1 MRNINSSAVR
11 ASIGAVVAVTV
22 TALTVLL
29 FQSPYTAW
37 GQRTQAPEVIALNA
51 PAVQADVRNA

>member
-11 ASIGAVVAVTV
+11 ASIGAVLAVTV
-22 TALTVLL
+22 TALTVLF

-37 GQRTQAPEVIALNA
+37 GERTQPSEVIALSVPA
-51 PAVQADVRNA
+51 PQVDVRNG